1 VLGIL
6 AVHLLKD
13 EVIEVRAELGVRIEE
28 VIPFLLTLPNLNR
41 IQPALH
47 AESVVNVGRVEV
59 PDGLRGHLMV
69 HPLVALA
76 TQDNNI
82 IMLQET
88 SLSCGSIVPW
98 EGSLEYVIVWG
109 CCVLFR
115 PMIHVDSCD
124 LIDFIEMNGDE
135 IPTSP
140 SLQVSRN
147 HVIHKVTVSACIMG
161 QPCFKEEQTVSL
173 NAESKERSL
182 ASRIISHIFV
192 G

>member
-6 AVHLLKD
+6 AIHLLKD

-41 IQPALH
+41 IQPAFH
-47 AESVVNVGRVEV
+47 AESVVNVGGVEV

-69 HPLVALA
+69 HSLVALA
-76 TQDNNI
+76 AQDNDI
-82 IMLQET
+82 IMLQEA
-88 SLSCGSIVPW
+88 SLGCGSIVPL
-98 EGSLEYVIVWG
+98 EDSLEYVIVWG
-109 CCVLFR
+109 CRVHFR

-124 LIDFIEMNGDE
+124 LIDLIEMNCDE

-147 HVIHKVTVSACIMG
+147 HVMHKVTVPTCIIC
-161 QPCFKEEQTVSL
+161 QPCFKEEQTISL
-173 NAESKERSL
+173 DAESKERSL
-182 ASRIISHIFV
+182 ASRIISYIFV